1 MTSFSLQK
9 ITSKESWKIRGII
22 FGIVAMGLVTVYV
35 SPYQLFFYFLD
46 SDFAKSN
53 QSYCLFINITGLPCP
68 FCGLSRS
75 FRGLVNLNFEDCLYY
90 NPSSIFLFLFG
101 GLVIISVFILS
112 LFNYKISV
120 SKVNKLWFVLLMF
133 LIVEW
138 IINIIFG
145 HH

>member
-1 MTSFSLQK
+1 M
-9 ITSKESWKIRGII
+9 GIVL
-22 FGIVAMGLVTVYV
+22 GIVAMGLVSVYV

-46 SDFAKSN
+46 TDFAKSN
-53 QSYCLFINITGLPCP
+53 ESYCIFINVTGLPCP

-75 FRGLVNLNFEDCLYY
+75 FRGLVNLNFADCLYY
-90 NPSSIFLFLFG
+90 NPSSIFLFLLG
-101 GLVIISVFILS
+101 GLVLSAVFVLS

-120 SKVNKLWFVLLMF
+120 SNTNKLWLVLLIIF
-133 LIVEW
+133 IVVW